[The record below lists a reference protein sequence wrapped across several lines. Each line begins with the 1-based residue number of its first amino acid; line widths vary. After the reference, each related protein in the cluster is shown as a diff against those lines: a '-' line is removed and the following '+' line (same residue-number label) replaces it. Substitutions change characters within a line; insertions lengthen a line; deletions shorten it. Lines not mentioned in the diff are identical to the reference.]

1 MMCEW
6 RRLDIL
12 CDGREIWNV
21 IININ
26 PFLHVQMFTVLSKWR
41 AIFKY
46 LEHKNVWN
54 DDTNY

>member
-26 PFLHVQMFTVLSKWR
+26 PFLHVQMFTVLSKWM

-46 LEHKNVWN
+46 LEHKN